1 MPLIYDTVTASNIVG
16 YWNARQQ
23 QVDSFIGEKF
33 FPARKQLGLKLAL
46 VKGSAGLPVVLKPSA
61 FDTKATLRERMNV
74 TLDEQEMPFF
84 KESLLVKEQDRQ
96 QLNVI
101 AQTGNQAL
109 IDTVVS
115 GIFDDTATLLS
126 GAHARLEA
134 MRMQVLATGKIGVIS
149 NGVAQDFDYHV
160 DPDHK
165 GTVTTAWTDPE
176 KSTPLADIEA
186 AVSALENLG
195 STPEIIILNSKT
207 LSQIKN
213 AKSTIALIKP
223 TTPDASSVKKSE
235 LFDYL
240 ESELGLTV
248 VVKNQTYKDADGI
261 VKKYYP
267 DGHITL
273 APNTQLG
280 ETVFGTTPEESD
292 LLGGSVTNA
301 NVEIVDAG
309 IAVTTTTKTDPVNV
323 ETKVSMIAL
332 PSFKNLDDVYMLT
345 TVPEG

>member
-1 MPLIYDTVTASNIVG
+1 MALIYDTVTASNIVG

-23 QVDSFIGEKF
+23 KVDSTIGEKF

-74 TLDEQEMPFF
+74 TLDEKEMPFF

-115 GIFDDTATLLS
+115 GIFDDNAALLS

-160 DPDHK
+160 DPAHK
-165 GTVTTAWTDPE
+165 GTVTTSWTDLAT
-176 KSTPLADIEA
+176 STPLADIEA

-195 STPEIIILNSKT
+195 STPEVIILNSKT

-213 AKSTIALIKP
+213 AKSTLALIKP
-223 TTPDASSVKKSE
+223 TAPDASSVKKSE

-248 VVKNQTYKDADGI
+248 VVKNQTYKDADG
-261 VKKYYP
+261 VAKKYYP

-273 APNTQLG
+273 APNTELG

-301 NVEIVDAG
+301 KVEIVDNG

-345 TVPEG
+345 TVPEA

>member
-1 MPLIYDTVTASNIVG
+1 MPLIYDTVTASNLAG

-23 QVDSFIGEKF
+23 QVDSTIGEKF

-46 VKGSAGLPVVLKPSA
+46 VKGSSGLPVVLKPSA

-96 QLNVI
+96 QLNII

-109 IDTVVS
+109 VDTIVS
-115 GIFDDTATLLS
+115 GIFDDNAALLA

-134 MRMQVLATGKIGVIS
+134 MRMQVLATGKIAVIS
-149 NGVAQDFDYHV
+149 NGVPQDFDYHV
-160 DPDHK
+160 ADDHK
-165 GTVTTAWTDPE
+165 GTVKTAWTDLAT
-176 KSTPLADIEA
+176 STPLADIEA
-186 AVSALENLG
+186 AVSALEDLG
-195 STPEIIILNSKT
+195 STPEVIILNPKT

-213 AKSTIALIKP
+213 AKSTLALIKP
-223 TTPDASSVKKSE
+223 TAPDASAVKKSE
-235 LFDYL
+235 LYDYL
-240 ESELGLTV
+240 ESELGLKV
-248 VVKNQTYKDADGI
+248 VVKNQTYKDSDGV

-273 APNTQLG
+273 APNAELG

-301 NVEIVDAG
+301 KVEVVDTG
-309 IAVTTTTKTDPVNV
+309 ITVTTTTKTDPVNV

-332 PSFKNLDDVYMLT
+332 PSFKNIDDVYMLT
-345 TVPEG
+345 TVPEV

>member
-1 MPLIYDTVTASNIVG
+1 MPLIYDTVTASNLAG

-23 QVDSFIGEKF
+23 EVDATIGEKF

-109 IDTVVS
+109 VDTIVS
-115 GIFDDTATLLS
+115 GIFDDNAALLA

-160 DPDHK
+160 DPAHK
-165 GTVTTAWTDPE
+165 GTTKTAWTDLAT
-176 KSTPLADIEA
+176 STPLADIEA
-186 AVSALENLG
+186 AVSALAELG
-195 STPEIIILNSKT
+195 STAEVIILNSKT

-213 AKSTIALIKP
+213 AKSTLALIKP
-223 TTPDASSVKKSE
+223 TAPDAAAVKKSE

-248 VVKNQTYKDADGI
+248 VVKNQTYKDADGV
-261 VKKYYP
+261 VKKYYQT
-267 DGHITL
+267 GTSL
-273 APNTQLG
+273 LRLTQ
-280 ETVFGTTPEESD
+280 
-292 LLGGSVTNA
+292 
-301 NVEIVDAG
+301 
-309 IAVTTTTKTDPVNV
+309 
-323 ETKVSMIAL
+323 
-332 PSFKNLDDVYMLT
+332 NLVKQSLVLHQKKAT
-345 TVPEG
+345 FLVVA